1 MNDMIRYYACQIV
14 QVFYLKEN
22 QELTREQKKEIV
34 CEILKEMR
42 LQQAKALKRKILKY
56 VKKMLKMY

>member
-1 MNDMIRYYACQIV
+1 MNDMTKYYACQIV
-14 QVFYLKEN
+14 QVFYIKEN

-34 CEILKEMR
+34 CEILEEMR
-42 LQQAKALKRKILKY
+42 LQQKRKILKY

>member
-34 CEILKEMR
+34 CEILEEIR

-56 VKKMLKMY
+56 VKKMLKIC